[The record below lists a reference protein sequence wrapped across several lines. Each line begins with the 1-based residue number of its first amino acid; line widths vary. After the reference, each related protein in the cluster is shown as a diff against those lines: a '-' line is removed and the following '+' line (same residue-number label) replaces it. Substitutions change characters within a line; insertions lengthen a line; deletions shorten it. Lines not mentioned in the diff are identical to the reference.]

1 MKRLR
6 TATRDTKYFRSLI
19 NLVHL
24 LLDHKCRRFLAKR
37 FHDNYGL
44 LVVLIRNFT
53 WLKQHGCCVGWNA
66 LALQWPLMI
75 IFCGNSQDFSGEGS
89 VRCTLGCPKVGHRSV
104 QWKHSN
110 PAYKCYPNVL
120 LSYPTWEVT
129 FFYVDNLWTTKAR
142 FPRIKPLWCFLWDE
156 WLTSKGRNDVRRA

>member
-37 FHDNYGL
+37 FHNYGL
-44 LVVLIRNFT
+44 HVVLISNFT

-129 FFYVDNLWTTKAR
+129 FFYVDSANPP
-142 FPRIKPLWCFLWDE
+142 FE
-156 WLTSKGRNDVRRA
+156 QLTPGFQELSHYGVVCGMSD